1 MAARPDWEQVKDL
14 FAQALDRPATERE
27 GFVAAS
33 GAPPGVRAEVLS
45 LLAHVVA
52 DEEGAD
58 APAPTFMP
66 RAVIDDEHPLLPA
79 GLRLGAWEVV
89 APLGRGG
96 MAEVYLARRADGA
109 WEGEAA
115 VKVIRRGMDSAAVLA
130 RFAQEQ
136 RALARL
142 VHPHIARLLDA
153 GRAPEGQPYFVME
166 RVAGVPIDQA
176 CAGQGIEARLA
187 LFLQLADAVAFAHRQ
202 LLVHRDLKPS
212 NVLVTPEGQV
222 KLLDFGIAKA
232 LDPAESA
239 AGAAA
244 LAETLAGQRPFTP
257 LYASPEQVRGEPV
270 GTATDVY
277 SLGVLLYVMLTGRRP
292 YGRTASTTS
301 AASRSVLEDAPTR
314 PSSLQGVEGVEGGG
328 GCDAQA
334 GWEATR
340 RRLRG
345 DLDNILL
352 KALEKPVERRYAS
365 VDALAQDLRWHLA
378 GWPVS
383 ARAPSWRYRSAKFV
397 RRHAPAVAATLALL
411 LTLAGALGLST
422 WQQRQTE
429 LARAA
434 ADARFADVRRLANR
448 LVFQYHDQIANLPGA
463 TKVRAELLDDA
474 AGYLDALHLHV
485 GADRV
490 LARELAE
497 TYFRIA
503 VLQGEAFSPSLE
515 RLDAAQRNL
524 AKAEALLG
532 LYIDDPA
539 LDAAALG
546 AGVDI
551 WLAQATQASRRG
563 LLGPAR
569 QALEQARSLAE
580 RAMRLAPADQQ
591 ALSRL
596 ATLEGQL
603 GLLIGGS
610 ATGASL
616 GRPEEAAPH
625 FAAAL
630 RHMQAL
636 QAREPEVAEWV
647 HQLAWAHFIAAN
659 AATLRGD
666 TTEAV
671 ARAEQAVA
679 LRDRAAGL
687 APGNAHYRH
696 QTAVAR
702 LALAVALAH
711 AGQHA
716 RVPGLIDEVWA
727 IGRASVAAD
736 PANLAA
742 QRDLRAFG
750 ITQGRTLVLAGQL
763 VQARRVL
770 AGTLR
775 EFPRA
780 TPAEDFY
787 LARARAEALVWAARA
802 WQPADPARAVALADE
817 AHALMQPPPAERN
830 ASHWWILAQALGE
843 RAEARQRQGRPAEAA
858 QAANQALA
866 AWAEGSPAGQPPG
879 LYARWWA
886 RDRRLA
892 DAGNARP

>member
-1 MAARPDWEQVKDL
+1 MTDNILPPAPAPRPDWTQVKRL
-14 FAQALDRPATERE
+14 FAEAFDQPPAERL
-27 GFVAAS
+27 GFVRAHAS
-33 GAPPGVRAEVLS
+33 PPAVRDEVLS
-45 LLAHVVA
+45 LLAHVV
-52 DEEGAD
+52 
-58 APAPTFMP
+58 
-66 RAVIDDEHPLLPA
+66 DDDDRPVEAARPDDRPLLPP
-79 GLRLGAWEVV
+79 GLRLGPWEVIG
-89 APLGRGG
+89 PLGQGG
-96 MAEVYLARRADGA
+96 MAEVFLARRADGA
-109 WEGEAA
+109 WDGPAA

-136 RALARL
+136 RMLARL

-153 GRAPEGQPYFVME
+153 SHTPDGQPCFVME
-166 RVAGVPIDQA
+166 LVDGVPIDQA
-176 CAGQGIEARLA
+176 CIGRSVDQRIA
-187 LFLQLADAVAFAHRQ
+187 LFLQLADAVSFAHRQ

-212 NVLVTPEGQV
+212 NVLVTPDGQV

-239 AGAAA
+239 GPAQTA
-244 LAETLAGQRPFTP
+244 AGQRPFTP
-257 LYASPEQVRGEPV
+257 YYASPEQVRGEPV

-292 YGRTASTTS
+292 YGRDAATAHD
-301 AASRSVLEDAPTR
+301 AARSVLEDAPTR
-314 PSSLQGVEGVEGGG
+314 PSALADPA
-328 GCDAQA
+328 DADTP
-334 GWEATR
+334 GWPATR

-352 KALEKPVERRYAS
+352 KALEKPADRRYPS

-383 ARAPSWRYRSAKFV
+383 ARAPSWAYRSARFV
-397 RRHAPAVAATLALL
+397 RRHAGAVGATVALVA
-411 LTLAGALGLST
+411 TLAGALGVST
-422 WQQRQTE
+422 WQMRQTE

-434 ADARFADVRRLANR
+434 ADQRFADVRRLANR

-463 TKVRAELLDDA
+463 TKVRAQLLDDA
-474 AGYLDALHLHV
+474 VGYLDELHRHV
-485 GADRV
+485 GTDRV

-515 RLDAAQRNL
+515 RLDAAQANL
-524 AKAEALLG
+524 HKAEALLA
-532 LYIDDPA
+532 LYITDPG

-546 AGVDI
+546 PAVDI
-551 WLAQATQASRRG
+551 WLAQASQASRRG
-563 LLGPAR
+563 QLEPAR
-569 QALEQARSLAE
+569 AALEQARGYAE
-580 RAMRLAPADQQ
+580 RAMRRAPDDQQ

-616 GRPEEAAPH
+616 GRPGEAAPH

-636 QAREPEVAEWV
+636 QAHEPAVAEWV

-679 LRDRAAGL
+679 LRDQAAGL

-716 RVPGLIDEVWA
+716 RVAGLIDTVWA
-727 IGRASVAAD
+727 IGRSSVAAD
-736 PANLAA
+736 PANQAA

-763 VQARRVL
+763 GEARRVL

-787 LARARAEALVWAARA
+787 LARARAEALVWSARA
-802 WQPADPARAVALADE
+802 WQRADPPRAAALAEE
-817 AHALMQPPPAERN
+817 AYTLMQPPPTERN

-843 RAEARQRQGRPAEAA
+843 QAEAWQRQGRPADAA
-858 QAANQALA
+858 RTAQKALA
-866 AWAEGSPAGQPPG
+866 AWAEGSPEGQPPG
-879 LYARWWA
+879 MYARWWA

-892 DAGNARP
+892 EMLDPAP